1 MTTLSGVFV
10 NLDSA
15 ERACRQL
22 EARGIAQSQL
32 SLNFDDDCP
41 ACAEERDRLTEGQRE
56 SLPMGQ
62 GLGALLGIALGVA
75 AIYWPMGGGAGSEG
89 SPAGPMALSLFDW
102 MLRLFIIASWGL
114 SGAIL
119 GGMFAAVA
127 VDAWQSLGQ
136 RGADKPLHSH
146 YILTIDSPLAA
157 DEEVRK
163 LIQQRGGR
171 LVETPAAIRLP

>member
-1 MTTLSGVFV
+1 MATLSGVFV

-41 ACAEERDRLTEGQRE
+41 ACAAERDRLSRGQSE
-56 SLPMGQ
+56 SSPMGQ

-75 AIYWPMGGGAGSEG
+75 AIFWPKSGWAGGEVAAAE
-89 SPAGPMALSLFDW
+89 PAALGLFDW
-102 MLRLFIIASWGL
+102 MLRLFIVASWGL

-127 VDAWQSLGQ
+127 ADAWQSLGR
-136 RGADKPLHSH
+136 RGTERPLHSH

-157 DEEVRK
+157 DGEVRA
-163 LIQQRGGR
+163 LIQRQGGR
-171 LVETPAAIRLP
+171 LIETPAAIRLH

>member
-1 MTTLSGVFV
+1 MSTLSGVFV

-22 EARGIAQSQL
+22 EAHGIAQSQL

-41 ACAEERDRLTEGQRE
+41 ACAEERDRLKEGPSE
-56 SLPMGQ
+56 SMPMGQ
-62 GLGALLGIALGVA
+62 GLGGLLGIALGVT
-75 AIYWPMGGGAGSEG
+75 AIYWPMSGGAGGEG
-89 SPAGPMALSLFDW
+89 LPADPVVMSLFDW
-102 MLRLFIIASWGL
+102 MLRLFVIASWGL

-127 VDAWQSLGQ
+127 VDAWQSLDR

-157 DEEVRK
+157 DEEVRN
-163 LIQQRGGR
+163 LIQRRGGR